1 MRVVDEETLHATD
14 LETAAPT
21 DEESRHPEDPELPK
35 EPPPLERAPRPEP
48 ELSPE
53 EEVEFTP
60 VKPKRKPRKPKE
72 ILTKGEVLIPAL
84 EKPKNAFVESSKLR
98 KERLKEKIECPNG
111 CGKQITRH
119 AASYTH
125 DKTCSALKRMPSE
138 RAELMLSGR
147 AERMPSGRAERKESE
162 IQTEEIVVKEPDFDR
177 KEEEKRMR
185 KPLDV
190 PPNVDF
196 MERIKK
202 AAFAYRQLEEQ
213 KHGMLIRQYFQR

>member
-1 MRVVDEETLHATD
+1 MRVVDEETLSAAVD

-21 DEESRHPEDPELPK
+21 DEESKHPEDPEPPK
-35 EPPPLERAPRPEP
+35 EPPPLERESALRAPRPEP
-48 ELSPE
+48 EFIGPE
-53 EEVEFTP
+53 EEIEFTP

-72 ILTKGEVLIPAL
+72 LPKGEVLIPAL
-84 EKPKNAFVESSKLR
+84 EKPKNAFVEPSKLR

-125 DKTCSALKRMPSE
+125 DKTCSALKRPSE
-138 RAELMLSGR
+138 RAE
-147 AERMPSGRAERKESE
+147 SE
-162 IQTEEIVVKEPDFDR
+162 IQTDEIIVKEPDFDR

-185 KPLDV
+185 KPFVV
-190 PPNVDF
+190 PPNVEF
-196 MERIKK
+196 MERIRN
-202 AAFAYRQLEEQ
+202 AAVAYRQLEEQ

>member
-14 LETAAPT
+14 LETAAST
-21 DEESRHPEDPELPK
+21 DEESKHPEDPELPK

-48 ELSPE
+48 EFIGPE
-53 EEVEFTP
+53 EVIEFTE

-72 ILTKGEVLIPAL
+72 LLTKGEVLVPAL
-84 EKPKNAFVESSKLR
+84 ERPKNAFVETSKLR

-111 CGKQITRH
+111 CGKLVSRH

-125 DKTCSALKRMPSE
+125 DKTCSALK
-138 RAELMLSGR
+138 
-147 AERMPSGRAERKESE
+147 RKESE

-185 KPLDV
+185 KPLEV

-196 MERIKK
+196 MERIKN

>member
-14 LETAAPT
+14 ELETGAPT
-21 DEESRHPEDPELPK
+21 DEESKHPEDPELPK

-48 ELSPE
+48 EFIGPE

-72 ILTKGEVLIPAL
+72 VLTKGQVLIPAL
-84 EKPKNAFVESSKLR
+84 EKPNNAFVEPSKLR

-125 DKTCSALKRMPSE
+125 DKNCSALKRAPQAPSPQ
-138 RAELMLSGR
+138 A
-147 AERMPSGRAERKESE
+147 PSAAESE
-162 IQTEEIVVKEPDFDR
+162 IQTDEIVVKEPDFDR

-185 KPLDV
+185 KPFVV
-190 PPNVDF
+190 PPNVEF
-196 MERIKK
+196 MERIRN
-202 AAFAYRQLEEQ
+202 AAVAYRQLEEQ